1 MATNKLRYTISEQ
14 NDNPDQDREI
24 RESALIK
31 QHICCKI
38 RVPGHSPQQH
48 VNRLESWRSSMKQF
62 FRIVSL
68 ALSAVLLCVAAGEAA
83 AQHYPSKPIRLI
95 VAFPPAGATDVV
107 ARAIGQKLS
116 EALGQQVFVE
126 NRPGAGGNIGAEA
139 AAKSAPDG
147 YTLFLAALTNHA
159 IAASVYSK
167 LNYDLT
173 TSFTPVSL
181 VANVPH
187 MLVAHP
193 SLPVNSV
200 KELIE
205 LAKAKPGVLNAASQG
220 NGTLSHLE
228 LELFK
233 SFAGVN
239 LLHVPYKGSSNAMP
253 DLLAGQVSLFFDSIP
268 SALPQVK
275 AGKLKALGVLT
286 SKRLAF
292 LPNIPTIAESGL
304 PGFEANNWFAVLA
317 PAGTPKDIVNLL
329 NAEIAKVV
337 ATPDLREHL
346 ASQGAILEG
355 STPEQ
360 LSVMIKSDLAKWA
373 KVVKDSGARID

>member
-1 MATNKLRYTISEQ
+1 
-14 NDNPDQDREI
+14 
-24 RESALIK
+24 
-31 QHICCKI
+31 
-38 RVPGHSPQQH
+38 
-48 VNRLESWRSSMKQF
+48 MKQF

-83 AQHYPSKPIRLI
+83 AQQYPSKPIRLI

-193 SLPVNSV
+193 SVPVNSV

-205 LAKAKPGVLNAASQG
+205 LAKAKPGELNAASQG

-233 SFAGVN
+233 SSAGVN

-329 NAEIAKVV
+329 NAEIAKIVV
-337 ATPDLREHL
+337 IPGLRDHL

>member
-48 VNRLESWRSSMKQF
+48 VNRLESWRSLMKQF

-107 ARAIGQKLS
+107 ARAIAQKLS

-193 SLPVNSV
+193 SVPVNSV

-205 LAKAKPGVLNAASQG
+205 LAKAKPGELNAASQG

-233 SFAGVN
+233 SSAGVN

-268 SALPQVK
+268 SA
-275 AGKLKALGVLT
+275 
-286 SKRLAF
+286 
-292 LPNIPTIAESGL
+292 
-304 PGFEANNWFAVLA
+304 
-317 PAGTPKDIVNLL
+317 
-329 NAEIAKVV
+329 
-337 ATPDLREHL
+337 
-346 ASQGAILEG
+346 
-355 STPEQ
+355 
-360 LSVMIKSDLAKWA
+360 
-373 KVVKDSGARID
+373 

>member
-1 MATNKLRYTISEQ
+1 
-14 NDNPDQDREI
+14 
-24 RESALIK
+24 
-31 QHICCKI
+31 
-38 RVPGHSPQQH
+38 
-48 VNRLESWRSSMKQF
+48 MKQI
-62 FRIVSL
+62 FRIVSMT
-68 ALSAVLLCVAAGEAA
+68 LSAILLCVAATEGSAAPGEAA
-83 AQHYPSKPIRLI
+83 ALHYPNKPIRLI

-126 NRPGAGGNIGAEA
+126 NRPGAGGNIGAEL
-139 AAKSAPDG
+139 AAKSTPDG
-147 YTLFLAALTNHA
+147 YTLFLAAVTNHA

-193 SLPVNSV
+193 SVPVNSA
-200 KELIE
+200 KELIA
-205 LAKAKPGVLNAASQG
+205 LAKAKPGELNAASQG

-233 SFAGVN
+233 SSAGVN
-239 LLHVPYKGSSNAMP
+239 LVHVPYKGSSNAMP

-292 LPNIPTIAESGL
+292 LPNIPTIAESGM

-317 PAGTPKDIVNLL
+317 PAGTPKEVVNLL
-329 NAEIAKVV
+329 NAQIAKAV
-337 ATPDLREHL
+337 AMPDLRERL
-346 ASQGAILEG
+346 ASQGAILES

-360 LSVMIKSDLAKWA
+360 LSAIIRSDITKWA
-373 KVVKDSGARID
+373 KVVKNSGASID